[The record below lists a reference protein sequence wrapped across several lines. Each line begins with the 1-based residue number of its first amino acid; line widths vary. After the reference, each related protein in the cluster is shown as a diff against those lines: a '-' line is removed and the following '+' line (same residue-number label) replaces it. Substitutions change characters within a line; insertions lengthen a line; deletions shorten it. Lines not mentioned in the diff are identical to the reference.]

1 MLAASTQRDT
11 KIHSTR
17 LCSDQDR
24 LIQQCGRLASAVPG
38 GVSSSQL
45 SANLFPSHRRD
56 VSRSSSEDIPN
67 INLLLMTRLDDVLE
81 GKFKEEQDTKTTFA
95 DLMNDKNDNNCKG
108 SPVHVSLDTSFSNEF
123 QQTQQKLKESSI
135 SINPN
140 YLHP

>member
-1 MLAASTQRDT
+1 
-11 KIHSTR
+11 
-17 LCSDQDR
+17 
-24 LIQQCGRLASAVPG
+24 
-38 GVSSSQL
+38 
-45 SANLFPSHRRD
+45 
-56 VSRSSSEDIPN
+56 
-67 INLLLMTRLDDVLE
+67 MTRLDDVLE